1 MSKEI
6 LITGGAGFIGVHL
19 ANELIANGYRVRILD
34 TLLPQ
39 VHADGVR
46 PPHLSPQVNLI
57 QGDIADSHTVHAA
70 CRGVDAVCHLAA
82 RVGVG
87 QSMYE
92 IDEYTSTNDR
102 GTAVLLEALI
112 NQPVERL
119 VVASSMSVYGEG
131 MYQAGDGSLVE
142 GKERT
147 LWQLAVGKWEVLG
160 PGGEVLRPV
169 ATPEVKT
176 PSLASVYALSKF
188 SQEQMCHI
196 VGRAYNIPTVALR
209 IFNTYGSHQSL
220 SNPYAGVLPIFA
232 SRLLNN
238 RPPLLYED
246 GGQLRDF
253 VHVQDVARACR
264 LAIETPGVAGETI
277 NIGSGDACTVRN
289 LAEQM
294 AAVLHK
300 EEILPQVTGKYRAG
314 DIRHCFA
321 DITKARKLLDYEPRV
336 TLKEGLAELVG
347 WLHGQH
353 VVDQMDLAHAQL
365 AQRGLTV

>member
-6 LITGGAGFIGVHL
+6 LITGGAGFIGAHL
-19 ANELIANGYRVRILD
+19 ADELIANGYRVRVLD
-34 TLLPQ
+34 ALAPQ
-39 VHADGVR
+39 VHADRRR
-46 PPHLSPQVNLI
+46 PAYLNPQVTLI
-57 QGDIADSHTVHAA
+57 EGEITDAHVVHAA
-70 CRGVDAVCHLAA
+70 CRGVDAVCHFAA

-92 IDEYTSTNDR
+92 IDQYVSTNDR

-119 VVASSMSVYGEG
+119 LVASSMSVYGEG

-142 GKERT
+142 GKERS
-147 LWQLAVGKWEVLG
+147 LWHLAVGKWDVFG
-160 PGGEVLRPV
+160 PNGEALRPV
-169 ATPEVKT
+169 PTPEIKT

-188 SQEQMCHI
+188 AQEQMCLI

-209 IFNTYGSHQSL
+209 IFNVYGSRQSL
-220 SNPYAGVLPIFA
+220 FNPYAGALPIFA

-246 GGQLRDF
+246 GGQMRDF
-253 VHVQDVARACR
+253 VHVRDVVRACR
-264 LAIETPGVAGETI
+264 LAIEAPGVAGETI
-277 NIGSGDACTVRN
+277 NIGSGSAATVRD
-289 LAEQM
+289 LAEQL
-294 AAVLHK
+294 AAVLGK
-300 EEILPQVTGKYRAG
+300 QEIAPQITGKHRAG

-321 DITKARKLLDYEPRV
+321 DITKAQKLLDFQPRV
-336 TLKEGLAELVG
+336 SLQEGLAELAA
-347 WLHGQH
+347 WLQGQNA
-353 VVDQMDLAHAQL
+353 VDQMELAHYQL